1 LIYILKFCN
10 ISAQGVHFHPQYFD
24 FFYQGE
30 TREGEPISI
39 STKVLDLREQNLI
52 ILPKRIGNNDP
63 NRDEAFQ
70 FPLVRL
76 ANEYTEWRCNKKKS
90 GSEKGRILGVDRYRI
105 TKQAVSSLETPNDS
119 ALKKAAAV
127 GGFFTGV
134 KEKLGQATHIPID
147 ISTVQAVRT
156 VPDEPT
162 HCKLTYTHPKEG
174 TTTHRYE
181 MQSKADC
188 LAFVEKVNFLVA
200 LSKLR
205 P

>member
-1 LIYILKFCN
+1 LI
-10 ISAQGVHFHPQYFD
+10 

-30 TREGEPISI
+30 TKDGDPIGI

-70 FPLVRL
+70 YPLVRL
-76 ANEYTEWRCNKKKS
+76 ANEYTEWRCTKKNS
-90 GSEKGRILGVDRYRI
+90 GLEKGRILGVDRYRI
-105 TKQAVSSLETPNDS
+105 TKQVISSLETNNDG
-119 ALKKAAAV
+119 AAKKM
-127 GGFFTGV
+127 GGFLSGV
-134 KEKLGQATHIPID
+134 KEKLGQATHVPID
-147 ISTVQAVRT
+147 ISTVQAVRP
-156 VPDEPT
+156 VPEEPT

-181 MQSKADC
+181 MQTKSDC
-188 LAFVEKVNFLVA
+188 LAFVEKVSFLVA
-200 LSKLR
+200 LTKLR